1 MIELETTSL
10 GLISIALGSDAV
22 ATYQMTTILD
32 RDQHR
37 SDPARGRMP
46 KTGEGADVPDL
57 QMAMPRICSR
67 SIDRSRAGQSF
78 RPSSDFSI
86 RTAFRSEL
94 WTSIF
99 PL

>member
-1 MIELETTSL
+1 ML
-10 GLISIALGSDAV
+10 
-22 ATYQMTTILD
+22 
-32 RDQHR
+32 
-37 SDPARGRMP
+37 

-67 SIDRSRAGQSF
+67 SIDRSRPGQSF